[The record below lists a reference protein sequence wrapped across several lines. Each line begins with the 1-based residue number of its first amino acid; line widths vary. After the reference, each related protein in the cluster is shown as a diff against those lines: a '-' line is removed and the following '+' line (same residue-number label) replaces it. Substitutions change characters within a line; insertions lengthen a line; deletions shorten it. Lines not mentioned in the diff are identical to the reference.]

1 MTDKRT
7 GSADT
12 AARWDGRRV
21 LFVLQHDAQAVPC
34 AISPGVLRELTSRR
48 CLKREEVLQCFTAV
62 RAQVE
67 AIAKGKLQ
75 RRVAPS
81 PMPVTIWSTDV
92 EDYGAASSESE
103 GLAR

>member
-1 MTDKRT
+1 
-7 GSADT
+7 
-12 AARWDGRRV
+12 
-21 LFVLQHDAQAVPC
+21 
-34 AISPGVLRELTSRR
+34 
-48 CLKREEVLQCFTAV
+48 
-62 RAQVE
+62 VE

-75 RRVAPS
+75 RRVAPF